1 MEVGEGSRI
10 GGRWSSLIRLKIFVA
25 SILQC
30 FMSMFQ
36 QSLFDLTYMTPSRA
50 SEFCLFINIYI
61 QWTYLRSVTENS
73 FWFSVLAQH
82 WSDF

>member
-10 GGRWSSLIRLKIFVA
+10 GGRWSSLIRLKIFVV

-50 SEFCLFINIYI
+50 SEGVVCIRCLTLPDTCLICLY
-61 QWTYLRSVTENS
+61 VV
-73 FWFSVLAQH
+73 VLL
-82 WSDF
+82 